1 MSRRR
6 ESQNVHTPDGIFIET
21 LPIKPFGGL
30 LSAWHAVLTF
40 YLEMVM
46 VRSSKLLL
54 LGLLLLFCLPACRT
68 AGSSN
73 PAAVGRSAPSPTVQI
88 GKSPL
93 DGSHQLVLVVTES
106 FDDNRAR
113 MRRFERSGPG
123 AWRPV
128 GDDVA
133 VTLGKNGLAWGR
145 GLHGQTP
152 LGPGPVKVEGDG
164 RSPAGVFAFGT
175 AFAYRPE
182 DLWQPAKMPMHRVTD
197 QTVCVESI
205 NSRWY
210 NRIVDEKNVPAVDWS
225 SPDRMLRP
233 DGLYRYG
240 LMVDH
245 NAPDTKPGAGSCIF
259 FHLWRR
265 PGAPTVGCTAMN
277 EAAMLAV
284 LAWLDASKKPIVVQ
298 LPRNE
303 LERLAPGWGA
313 PELVALRITPRE

>member
-1 MSRRR
+1 MVA
-6 ESQNVHTPDGIFIET
+6 SQR
-21 LPIKPFGGL
+21 L
-30 LSAWHAVLTF
+30 LV
-40 YLEMVM
+40 
-46 VRSSKLLL
+46 
-54 LGLLLLFCLPACRT
+54 LGLLLLVCLPACRT
-68 AGSSN
+68 AGPTT
-73 PAAVGRSAPSPTVQI
+73 PAATGRGGPAPAVQA

-93 DGSHQLVLVVTES
+93 DGSRQLVLVVTES
-106 FDDNRAR
+106 LDDNQAR
-113 MRRFERSGPG
+113 MRRFERSGTG

-133 VTLGKNGLAWGR
+133 VTIGKNGLAWGR
-145 GLHGQTP
+145 GLHGQAP

-164 RSPAGVFAFGT
+164 RSPAGVYAFGT

-182 DLWQPAKMPMHRVTD
+182 DLWQPAKMPMHRVTN

-210 NRIVDEKNVPAVDWS
+210 NRIVDENTVPAVDWS

-240 LMVDH
+240 LLVDH

-265 PGAPTVGCTAMN
+265 PGAPTAGCTAMN

-284 LAWLDASKKPIVVQ
+284 LAWLDAAKQPVVVQ
-298 LPRNE
+298 LPRAE
-303 LERLAPGWGA
+303 LERLAPAWGA
-313 PELVALRITPRE
+313 AELVALRQTSGD